1 MVKFDQWLLL
11 LYLGLYQLC
20 KVFVDRKN
28 LQMFANVALLS
39 FYSFHQ
45 ACQMERK
52 LIFLL
57 RIAILRSGSVPSG
70 VGYGGGVATGVVV
83 GVAPKLG
90 GKSSKDGSGVINL
103 KGLWGGIITKEFEE
117 PDEEPESPESL
128 SGTSLTLEDDPV
140 LGIDT

>member
-1 MVKFDQWLLL
+1 MSDGKKTD
-11 LYLGLYQLC
+11 
-20 KVFVDRKN
+20 
-28 LQMFANVALLS
+28 LS
-39 FYSFHQ
+39 
-45 ACQMERK
+45 
-52 LIFLL
+52 L
-57 RIAILRSGSVPSG
+57 RVAILRSGGVPGG
-70 VGYGGGVATGVVV
+70 VGDGGGVATGIVV

-128 SGTSLTLEDDPV
+128 SGTSLTLKDDPI